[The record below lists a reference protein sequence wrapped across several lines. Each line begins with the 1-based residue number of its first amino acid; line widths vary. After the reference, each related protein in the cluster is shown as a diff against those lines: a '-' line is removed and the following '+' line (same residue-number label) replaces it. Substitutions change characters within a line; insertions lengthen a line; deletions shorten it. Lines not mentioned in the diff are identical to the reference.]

1 MEVAL
6 GQPDLEDVD
15 LDEVRKVYEIIRNG
29 GLTLLKANIGYGLIG
44 HSERSIRKM
53 YEIKGRPLSNPCIT
67 IGNIDVL
74 RDLAIMKDD
83 RLLDW
88 IDEVSQQTTLAVINR
103 INPQS
108 RLLNNLTDYVR
119 RQCTENGTIAT
130 FIRTGAFIEPLVE
143 MARKDDLLLVGSSG
157 NVSST
162 GNRYSFEDVQ
172 SQVLEGVDYYH
183 DKGVAKYK
191 NDKRLATTIV
201 NLTNF
206 TFRRKGVNHEFIE
219 QSLNAFRERTGL

>member
-15 LDEVRKVYEIIRNG
+15 LDEVRKVYDIIKNG

-67 IGNIDVL
+67 IANVDVL
-74 RDLAIMKDD
+74 RDLVIMKDD

-88 IDEVSQQTTLAVINR
+88 IDDVSQMSTLAVINKV
-103 INPQS
+103 NPQS
-108 RLLNNLTDYVR
+108 RFLGNLNDYVR
-119 RQCTENGTIAT
+119 RQCTENNTVAT
-130 FIRTGAFIEPLVE
+130 FIRTGSFIERLVE
-143 MARKDDLLLVGSSG
+143 MAYKDDLLLVGSSG

-162 GNRYSFEDVQ
+162 GNRYRFDDVQ
-172 SQVLEGVDYYH
+172 QQVLEGVDYYH
-183 DKGVAKYK
+183 DHGPAKYE

-206 TFRRKGVNHEFIE
+206 TFRRKGVNHEYIE